1 MSEKVDLQKTYTE
14 LDETIKKGDH
24 SQCLNLSNKILSLYP
39 EEKEALKSKYISL
52 INLGKSD
59 ELISF
64 IEEKNLDDLNILEY
78 AYALYD
84 TKQYQK
90 SIEILNKD
98 KSNSQII
105 KILFAQNY
113 YKIGEYK
120 KCYDIYKSL
129 IEEKI
134 KKEELENENDLFSN
148 FLASYS
154 LSKNNDEVF
163 LKSLQKYI
171 SSWESYYNFAVIYLK
186 SGSYE
191 NCFEILKRIKSEYP
205 NLDDEFNQLKNIILN
220 CYIVQNTLDGFE
232 INKYTNINNEYENF
246 FKKAN
251 NKNSELQQM
260 IPIFYNNLLNFRKDK
275 DSNTDTIKKLDSFI
289 KNENNLLLLE
299 KEILNKNKINF
310 LIRGNRLQEAEEII
324 NSILKNDDQLDPDY
338 YIYKSYLYYKTEKE
352 KEKAIEKI
360 FSDNILMKH
369 PEPQLMGIQLM
380 LSSLN
385 NKSIESFHNKLMNF
399 IKEFKQFC
407 FNSNFISFFI
417 GFYTIKKQFE
427 YLKEFIREFE
437 NIEELNEKIKNKQNL
452 KNIIIKIANALY
464 QSKDYEKSVK
474 FYQYYLDKLDN
485 NDKEIKSLLIQ
496 SLSHI
501 NLDKS
506 ELIRREIDE
515 IEVDLSNEHISS
527 LLENLF
533 NRNKKNDKVNKVK
546 KKRHRKK
553 RLPKNFNPLNPGP
566 MPDPERWVPRMQKK
580 KYRNK
585 NKLAHQGAV
594 TDNNTTNQNFK

>member
-1 MSEKVDLQKTYTE
+1 MSEKVDLQKAYAE
-14 LDETIKKGDH
+14 LEETIKKGDH
-24 SQCLNLSNKILSLYP
+24 SQCLNISNKILSSYA

-64 IEEKNLDDLNILEY
+64 IEEKKLEDLNLLEY

-98 KSNSQII
+98 KSNSETI

-186 SGSYE
+186 SGNYE

-205 NLDDEFNQLKNIILN
+205 NLDDEFNQLKNMILN
-220 CYIVQNTLDGFE
+220 FYIIQNALDGFE

-251 NKNSELQQM
+251 NKNSEIQQM

-275 DSNTDTIKKLDSFI
+275 DSNTDTIKKLDLFI
-289 KNENNLLLLE
+289 KNEKNNLLLLE
-299 KEILNKNKINF
+299 KDILNKNKINF

-324 NSILKNDDQLDPDY
+324 NSILKNDDPDY

-360 FSDNILMKH
+360 FSDNILNKH

-385 NKSIESFHNKLMNF
+385 NKSIESFHNRLMQF

-417 GFYTIKKQFE
+417 GFYSVKKQFD

-437 NIEELNEKIKNKQNL
+437 NIEEINEKIKNKQSF

-485 NDKEIKSLLIQ
+485 NDKDIKSLLIQ

-506 ELIRREIDE
+506 ELLRREIDE

-533 NRNKKNDKVNKVK
+533 NRNKRNDKINKVK

-553 RLPKNFNPLNPGP
+553 RFPKNFDPLNPGP
-566 MPDPERWVPRMQKK
+566 MPDPERWLPRMQKK

>member
-98 KSNSQII
+98 KSNSETI

-120 KCYDIYKSL
+120 KCYDIYKNL

-154 LSKNNDEVF
+154 LSNNKDEVF

-324 NSILKNDDQLDPDY
+324 NSILKNDDPDY

-360 FSDNILMKH
+360 FSDNILNKH

>member
-171 SSWESYYNFAVIYLK
+171 SSWESYYNFAVIY
-186 SGSYE
+186 
-191 NCFEILKRIKSEYP
+191 
-205 NLDDEFNQLKNIILN
+205 
-220 CYIVQNTLDGFE
+220 
-232 INKYTNINNEYENF
+232 
-246 FKKAN
+246 
-251 NKNSELQQM
+251 
-260 IPIFYNNLLNFRKDK
+260 
-275 DSNTDTIKKLDSFI
+275 
-289 KNENNLLLLE
+289 
-299 KEILNKNKINF
+299 
-310 LIRGNRLQEAEEII
+310 
-324 NSILKNDDQLDPDY
+324 
-338 YIYKSYLYYKTEKE
+338 
-352 KEKAIEKI
+352 
-360 FSDNILMKH
+360 
-369 PEPQLMGIQLM
+369 
-380 LSSLN
+380 
-385 NKSIESFHNKLMNF
+385 
-399 IKEFKQFC
+399 
-407 FNSNFISFFI
+407 
-417 GFYTIKKQFE
+417 
-427 YLKEFIREFE
+427 
-437 NIEELNEKIKNKQNL
+437 
-452 KNIIIKIANALY
+452 
-464 QSKDYEKSVK
+464 
-474 FYQYYLDKLDN
+474 
-485 NDKEIKSLLIQ
+485 
-496 SLSHI
+496 
-501 NLDKS
+501 
-506 ELIRREIDE
+506 
-515 IEVDLSNEHISS
+515 
-527 LLENLF
+527 
-533 NRNKKNDKVNKVK
+533 
-546 KKRHRKK
+546 
-553 RLPKNFNPLNPGP
+553 
-566 MPDPERWVPRMQKK
+566 
-580 KYRNK
+580 
-585 NKLAHQGAV
+585 
-594 TDNNTTNQNFK
+594 